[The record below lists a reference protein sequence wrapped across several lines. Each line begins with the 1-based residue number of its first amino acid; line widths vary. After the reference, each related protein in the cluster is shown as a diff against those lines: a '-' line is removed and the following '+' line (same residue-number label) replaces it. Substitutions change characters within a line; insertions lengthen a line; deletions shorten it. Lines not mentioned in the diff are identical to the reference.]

1 MRILSFKVT
10 GYANFVQPLALAP
23 LDEINVLYGPNN
35 CGKTNLVNAME
46 LYFRLLGASEGV
58 TKEPVQR
65 VDDPD
70 SRLSELLAGAFNRA
84 RPEPINF
91 VVNWSVPQTELE
103 QWGVVA
109 ELPCGSLTTELE
121 LKQVNRTYELRVLR
135 WMLKDQDLAK
145 LDKAKDLR
153 PLQFGQQLRRLLAD
167 ATPFKSDRPVPPL
180 RRAHAEG
187 LIPQELCNRLFDAR
201 QSLSPDERKRWSLF
215 SRLAGNL
222 EAELGPG
229 AWDTAFDRVT
239 GQASLV
245 YVNGDE
251 AIRIQSLGSGVQR
264 MLCLLGELC
273 LAVEPWVALEEP
285 EWRLSPDLQRRFIS
299 LAARALEAGVG
310 PKQLFITTHSPV
322 LGNSG
327 KPFSM
332 EIVDGSPVVE
342 SKPWLVDGLR
352 GGATEPG
359 LGGLIG
365 LVEELAEMDPDEMMP
380 GETAPKPAEKAWAG
394 ARA

>member
-1 MRILSFKVT
+1 
-10 GYANFVQPLALAP
+10 
-23 LDEINVLYGPNN
+23 
-35 CGKTNLVNAME
+35 
-46 LYFRLLGASEGV
+46 
-58 TKEPVQR
+58 
-65 VDDPD
+65 
-70 SRLSELLAGAFNRA
+70 
-84 RPEPINF
+84 
-91 VVNWSVPQTELE
+91 
-103 QWGVVA
+103 
-109 ELPCGSLTTELE
+109 
-121 LKQVNRTYELRVLR
+121 
-135 WMLKDQDLAK
+135 
-145 LDKAKDLR
+145 
-153 PLQFGQQLRRLLAD
+153 
-167 ATPFKSDRPVPPL
+167 
-180 RRAHAEG
+180 
-187 LIPQELCNRLFDAR
+187 
-201 QSLSPDERKRWSLF
+201 
-215 SRLAGNL
+215 
-222 EAELGPG
+222 
-229 AWDTAFDRVT
+229 
-239 GQASLV
+239 LV

-327 KPFSM
+327 KPFAM

-342 SKPWLVDGLR
+342 SKPWLVDGLH

-365 LVEELAEMDPDEMMP
+365 LVEELAEMDPDEMLP
-380 GETAPKPAEKAWAG
+380 GETASRPAEKVWAG